1 MNFIDD
7 LNINGLFERYTESY
21 TKVKSNL
28 YGLYAIQPRI
38 KGRSYCYEKLR
49 LWRRWLLKKSRTN
62 TVLVGAPFTAGFT
75 SEYRYDNQVN
85 PYYHAGIPFFCNAF
99 QGAQLLS
106 PNNLVGGSPSGT
118 SAGSPYTF
126 SYAYY
131 SNGRPRVQTTAVYGA
146 SGPVTQTTAY
156 FYQ

>member
-7 LNINGLFERYTESY
+7 LNINSLFERYTESY

-38 KGRSYCYEKLR
+38 KGKSYCYEKLR

-62 TVLVGAPFTAGFT
+62 TVPFGAPFTAGFT
-75 SEYRYDNQVN
+75 TKYRYDNQVN

-99 QGAQLLS
+99 QGRPAALAKQPGGRFAQRCFSGITLHVFLCLL
-106 PNNLVGGSPSGT
+106 
-118 SAGSPYTF
+118 
-126 SYAYY
+126 
-131 SNGRPRVQTTAVYGA
+131 
-146 SGPVTQTTAY
+146 
-156 FYQ
+156 